1 MIEVWQLYCKGLT
14 LFSRRGRLVLWLYG
28 ATLVVLSGLD
38 AAALFL
44 LANVFNT
51 SMISGASEIVV
62 DTSAQDLASILIL
75 FTMRSL
81 LSTLITWFMTI
92 QISKEEGR
100 IGVSAFK
107 KMLNPST
114 VLTSPHSSDFF
125 NTVDRGPRSLIV
137 ILVSGVTIFCEFVT
151 GLAVFVAL
159 FFIQPLTSMLAISYF
174 VLVAIIQHRGLS
186 RISNRYSKDSVGLT
200 NSVYELLG
208 DAANLRRILGD
219 QSRNSLLEVLH
230 TKRSEL
236 AKNQGMVSF
245 VATIPRYFLEFVFAS
260 GLAAIGGFTYLIAG
274 PPEAFAATTLFV
286 AAGFRLL
293 PIVNR
298 IQALFLLLIT
308 TAPIAKLALKHF
320 PTLPNITYGRPQSTK
335 NIYELNEVSFTY
347 HDASDPVLTNISIEL
362 QFGKQYAIVG
372 PSGVG
377 KTTLVDIFLGLNSPQ
392 AGTIK
397 QQQNLKLAYVPQD
410 TFIAAV
416 SLAQN
421 VALSWDINSVNTEKV
436 TEVLLQAQLAEFV
449 NQVYDRTPLDPSAL
463 SGGQKQRIGLARA
476 LYAGAN
482 FLVLDEITSA
492 LDMETERQIYETINA
507 LRGNATVVIVAHR
520 LSTVQRADT
529 VFYLDNGTVAGSGT
543 FAELSAS
550 LPSFRRQIEL
560 SQIDLVG

>member
-1 MIEVWQLYCKGLT
+1 MIEVWQLFREGLR
-14 LFSRRGRLVLWLYG
+14 LFTRRGRLVLWFYG

-38 AAALFL
+38 AVALLL

-51 SMISGASEIVV
+51 SSILGASEIVV
-62 DTSAQDLASILIL
+62 DTSARDLALILTL

-92 QISKEEGR
+92 QISREEGR
-100 IGVSAFK
+100 ISVLEFEK
-107 KMLNPST
+107 LLNPKTILS
-114 VLTSPHSSDFF
+114 SPQSSDFF
-125 NTVDRGPRSLIV
+125 NTVDRGPRSLIL
-137 ILVSGVTIFCEFVT
+137 ILNSGVTILCEFIT
-151 GLAVFVAL
+151 GLAVFTAL
-159 FFIQPLTSMLAISYF
+159 LFIQPLTSILAIGYF
-174 VLVAIIQHRGLS
+174 ALVAVIQHRGLS
-186 RISNRYSKDSVGLT
+186 KISTRFGEDSVELT

-208 DAANLRRILGD
+208 DAANLRRILND
-219 QSRNSLLEVLH
+219 QNRESLVDALRRKRN
-230 TKRSEL
+230 EL
-236 AKNQGMVSF
+236 AKTQGMVSF
-245 VATIPRYFLEFVFAS
+245 VATIPRYFLELVFAI
-260 GLAAIGGFTYLIAG
+260 GLAVIGGFTYLIAG

-298 IQALFLLLIT
+298 IQALFLLLLT
-308 TAPIAKLALKHF
+308 TAPIARLALKQF
-320 PTLPNITYGRPQSTK
+320 TTLPDTTYGHPRSLK
-335 NIYELNEVSFTY
+335 NIYELNNVSFTY
-347 HDASDPVLTNISIEL
+347 HDSSVAVLNNISIEL

-377 KTTLVDIFLGLNSPQ
+377 KTTLVDIFLGLNAPRS
-392 AGTIK
+392 GTIK
-397 QQQNLKLAYVPQD
+397 REPNLKLAYVPQD
-410 TFIAAV
+410 TFIASV

-421 VALSWDINSVNTEKV
+421 VALSWDFNSVNHEKV
-436 TEVLLQAQLAEFV
+436 LEVLLQAQLTEFV
-449 NQVYDRTPLDPSAL
+449 NLVYEQKPLDSSAL

-492 LDMETERQIYETINA
+492 LDMETEQQIYKTINA
-507 LRGNATVVIVAHR
+507 LRGSATVVIVAHR
-520 LSTVQRADT
+520 LSTVQRADI

-560 SQIDLVG
+560 SQIDLVS

>member
-1 MIEVWQLYCKGLT
+1 MIEVWQLFREGLR
-14 LFSRRGRLVLWLYG
+14 LFSRRGRLVLWFYS

-38 AAALFL
+38 AIALFL

-51 SMISGASEIVV
+51 SSILGASEIVV
-62 DTSAQDLASILIL
+62 DTSARDLALILIL

-100 IGVSAFK
+100 ISILSFEK
-107 KMLNPST
+107 LLNPKT
-114 VLTSPHSSDFF
+114 ILKSPHSSDFF
-125 NTVDRGPRSLIV
+125 NTVDRGPRNLITV
-137 ILVSGVTIFCEFVT
+137 LTSSATILGEFVT
-151 GLAVFVAL
+151 GLAVFAAL
-159 FFIQPLTSMLAISYF
+159 LFIQPLTSILAIGYF
-174 VLVAIIQHRGLS
+174 VLVAIVQHRGLS
-186 RISNRYSKDSVGLT
+186 KISTRSGEVSVGLT

-219 QSRNSLLEVLH
+219 QNRESLVDVLRRKRN
-230 TKRSEL
+230 EL
-236 AKNQGMVSF
+236 AKTQGMVAF
-245 VATIPRYFLEFVFAS
+245 VATIPRYFLELVFAI
-260 GLAAIGGFTYLIAG
+260 GLAVIGGFTYLIAG

-298 IQALFLLLIT
+298 IQALFLLLLT
-308 TAPIAKLALKHF
+308 TAPLARLALEQF
-320 PTLPNITYGRPQSTK
+320 TTLPDTTYGRPRSLK
-335 NIYELNEVSFTY
+335 NIYELNDVSFTY
-347 HDASDPVLTNISIEL
+347 HDATDAVLNNITLDL
-362 QFGKQYAIVG
+362 QFGKQYAVVG

-377 KTTLVDIFLGLNSPQ
+377 KTTLVDIFLGLNAPQ
-392 AGTIK
+392 AGTVRR
-397 QQQNLKLAYVPQD
+397 QPNVKLAYVPQD
-410 TFIAAV
+410 TFIASV

-421 VALSWDINSVNTEKV
+421 VALSWDVNSVNHEKV
-436 TEVLLQAQLAEFV
+436 IKVLLQAQLAEFV
-449 NQVYDRTPLDPSAL
+449 ERVSDQAPLDSSAL

-492 LDMETERQIYETINA
+492 LDMETEQQIYETINA

-520 LSTVQRADT
+520 LSTVQRADV

-550 LPSFRRQIEL
+550 LPSFRRQIKL

>member
-1 MIEVWQLYCKGLT
+1 
-14 LFSRRGRLVLWLYG
+14 VLWFYG

-38 AAALFL
+38 AIALFL

-51 SMISGASEIVV
+51 SSILGASEIVV
-62 DTSAQDLASILIL
+62 DTSARDLALILTL

-100 IGVSAFK
+100 ISVLEFEK
-107 KMLNPST
+107 LLNPKAILS
-114 VLTSPHSSDFF
+114 SPQSSDFF
-125 NTVDRGPRSLIV
+125 NTVDRGPRSLI
-137 ILVSGVTIFCEFVT
+137 LVLMSSVTILCEFIT
-151 GLAVFVAL
+151 GLAVFTAL
-159 FFIQPLTSMLAISYF
+159 LFIQPLTSMLAIGYF
-174 VLVAIIQHRGLS
+174 ALVAVIQHRGLS
-186 RISNRYSKDSVGLT
+186 KISTRYGQDSVELT

-208 DAANLRRILGD
+208 DATNLRRVLSD
-219 QSRNSLLEVLH
+219 QNRESLVDVLRRKRN
-230 TKRSEL
+230 EL
-236 AKNQGMVSF
+236 AKTQGMVAF
-245 VATIPRYFLEFVFAS
+245 VATIPRYFLELVFAI
-260 GLAAIGGFTYLIAG
+260 GLAVIGGFTYLIAG

-298 IQALFLLLIT
+298 IQALFLLLLT
-308 TAPIAKLALKHF
+308 TAPIARLALKQF
-320 PTLPNITYGRPQSTK
+320 TTLPDTTYGRPQSLK
-335 NIYELNEVSFTY
+335 NIYELNNVSFTY
-347 HDASDPVLTNISIEL
+347 HDASVAVLTNISIDL

-377 KTTLVDIFLGLNSPQ
+377 KTTLVDIFLGLNAPQ
-392 AGTIK
+392 SGTIK
-397 QQQNLKLAYVPQD
+397 REPNLKLAYVPQD
-410 TFIAAV
+410 TFIASV

-421 VALSWDINSVNTEKV
+421 IALSWDFNSVNHEKV
-436 TEVLLQAQLAEFV
+436 LEVLSQAQLTEFV
-449 NQVYDRTPLDPSAL
+449 DLVYEQKPLDSSAL

-492 LDMETERQIYETINA
+492 LDMETEQQIYKTINA
-507 LRGNATVVIVAHR
+507 LRGSATVVIVAHR
-520 LSTVQRADT
+520 LSTVQRADV
-529 VFYLDNGTVAGSGT
+529 VFYLDNGTVAGSGS

>member
-1 MIEVWQLYCKGLT
+1 MIEVWQLFREGLR
-14 LFSRRGRLVLWLYG
+14 LFTSRGRLVLWFYG

-38 AAALFL
+38 AIALFL

-51 SMISGASEIVV
+51 SSILGASEIVV
-62 DTSAQDLASILIL
+62 DTSARDLALILTL

-100 IGVSAFK
+100 ISVLEFEK
-107 KMLNPST
+107 LLNPKAILS
-114 VLTSPHSSDFF
+114 SPQSSDFF
-125 NTVDRGPRSLIV
+125 NTVDRGPRSLI
-137 ILVSGVTIFCEFVT
+137 LVLMSSVTILCEFIT
-151 GLAVFVAL
+151 GLAVFTAL
-159 FFIQPLTSMLAISYF
+159 LFIQPLTSMLAIGYF
-174 VLVAIIQHRGLS
+174 ALVAVIQHRGLS
-186 RISNRYSKDSVGLT
+186 KISTRYGQDSVELT

-208 DAANLRRILGD
+208 DATNLRRVLSD
-219 QSRNSLLEVLH
+219 QNRESLVDVLRRKRN
-230 TKRSEL
+230 EL
-236 AKNQGMVSF
+236 AKTQGMVAF
-245 VATIPRYFLEFVFAS
+245 VATIPRYFLELVFAI
-260 GLAAIGGFTYLIAG
+260 GLAVIGGFTYLIAG

-298 IQALFLLLIT
+298 IQALFLLLLT
-308 TAPIAKLALKHF
+308 TAPIARLALKQF
-320 PTLPNITYGRPQSTK
+320 TTLPDTTYGRPQSLK
-335 NIYELNEVSFTY
+335 NIYELNNVSFTY
-347 HDASDPVLTNISIEL
+347 HDASVAVLTNISIDL

-377 KTTLVDIFLGLNSPQ
+377 KTTLVDIFLGLNAPQ
-392 AGTIK
+392 SGTIK
-397 QQQNLKLAYVPQD
+397 REPNLKLAYVPQD
-410 TFIAAV
+410 TFIASV

-421 VALSWDINSVNTEKV
+421 IALSWDFNSVNHEKV
-436 TEVLLQAQLAEFV
+436 LEVLSQAQLTEFV
-449 NQVYDRTPLDPSAL
+449 DLVYEQKPLDSSAL

-492 LDMETERQIYETINA
+492 LDMETEQQIYKTINA
-507 LRGNATVVIVAHR
+507 LRGSATVVIVAHR
-520 LSTVQRADT
+520 LSTVQRADV
-529 VFYLDNGTVAGSGT
+529 VFYLDNGTVAGSGS

>member
-1 MIEVWQLYCKGLT
+1 MSDVLQLFCEGLRLLT
-14 LFSRRGRLVLWLYG
+14 RRGRLVLLFYG
-28 ATLVVLSGLD
+28 ATLVFLSALD
-38 AAALFL
+38 AVALFL

-62 DTSAQDLASILIL
+62 DTSARDLALILIL

-81 LSTLITWFMTI
+81 LSTLVTWFVTI
-92 QISKEEGR
+92 QISNEEGR
-100 IGVSAFK
+100 ISVVEFEK
-107 KMLNPST
+107 LLNPKTILS
-114 VLTSPHSSDFF
+114 SPQSSDFF
-125 NTVDRGPRSLIV
+125 NTVDRGPRSLISV
-137 ILVSGVTIFCEFVT
+137 LISSVTILCEFVT
-151 GLAVFVAL
+151 GLAVFTAL
-159 FFIQPLTSMLAISYF
+159 LFIQPLTSILAIGYF
-174 VLVAIIQHRGLS
+174 VLVAVIQHRGLS
-186 RISNRYSKDSVGLT
+186 KISTRYGKDSVGLT

-208 DAANLRRILGD
+208 DAANLRRVLSD
-219 QSRNSLLEVLH
+219 QNRESLVNVLR
-230 TKRSEL
+230 TKRNKL
-236 AKNQGMVSF
+236 AKTQGMVSF
-245 VATIPRYFLEFVFAS
+245 VATIPRYFLELVFAI
-260 GLAAIGGFTYLIAG
+260 GLAVIGGFTYLIAG

-298 IQALFLLLIT
+298 IQALFLLLLT
-308 TAPIAKLALKHF
+308 TAPVAKLALKQF
-320 PTLPNITYGRPQSTK
+320 GTLPDTKYEYPQSAK
-335 NIYELNEVSFTY
+335 NIYELKEVSFAY
-347 HDASDPVLTNISIEL
+347 HDATDAVLNNITLDL
-362 QFGKQYAIVG
+362 QFGKQYAVVG

-377 KTTLVDIFLGLNSPQ
+377 KTTLVDIFLGLNAPQ
-392 AGTIK
+392 AGTIRR
-397 QQQNLKLAYVPQD
+397 QLNVKLAYVPQD
-410 TFIAAV
+410 TFIASV

-421 VALSWDINSVNTEKV
+421 VALSWDVNSVNHEKV
-436 TEVLLQAQLAEFV
+436 IKALLQAQLTEFV
-449 NQVYDRTPLDPSAL
+449 ERVSDQAPLDSSAL

-492 LDMETERQIYETINA
+492 LDMETEQQIYETINA

>member
-1 MIEVWQLYCKGLT
+1 MIEVWQLFRKGLT

-28 ATLVVLSGLD
+28 TTLVVLSGLD

-62 DTSAQDLASILIL
+62 DTSAQDLALILIL
-75 FTMRSL
+75 FTLRSL

-100 IGVSAFK
+100 ISVLEFEK
-107 KMLNPST
+107 LLNPKTILS
-114 VLTSPHSSDFF
+114 SPHSSEFF
-125 NTVDRGPRSLIV
+125 NSVDRGPRYLITV
-137 ILVSGVTIFCEFVT
+137 LTSSATILCEFILGIAIFT
-151 GLAVFVAL
+151 AL
-159 FFIQPLTSMLAISYF
+159 LLIQPLTSVLAVGYF
-174 VLVAIIQHRGLS
+174 VLVAVIQHRGLS
-186 RISNRYSKDSVGLT
+186 KISTQLGEDSVRLT
-200 NSVYELLG
+200 SSVYELLG
-208 DAANLRRILGD
+208 DASNLRRVLSD
-219 QSRNSLLEVLH
+219 ENRESLVEALR
-230 TKRSEL
+230 TKRSDL

-245 VATIPRYFLEFVFAS
+245 VATIPRYFLEIVFAI
-260 GLAAIGGFTYLIAG
+260 GLALIGGVTYLISG

-298 IQALFLLLIT
+298 VQALFLLLL
-308 TAPIAKLALKHF
+308 TATPVAKLALKQF
-320 PTLPNITYGRPQSTK
+320 ATLPNITYGHPQSPK

-347 HDASDPVLTNISIEL
+347 HDASDPVLTNISIDL

-377 KTTLVDIFLGLNSPQ
+377 KTTLVDIFLGLNAPQ
-392 AGTIK
+392 SGTIK
-397 QQQNLKLAYVPQD
+397 RQQNLKLAYVPQD

-421 VALSWDINSVNTEKV
+421 VALSWNINSVDTEKV
-436 TEVLLQAQLAEFV
+436 FKVLLQAQLAEFV
-449 NQVYDRTPLDPSAL
+449 NRVYDQTPLDPSAL

-492 LDMETERQIYETINA
+492 LDMETEQQIYETINA

-529 VFYLDNGTVAGSGT
+529 VFYLDDGTVAGSGT

-550 LPSFRRQIEL
+550 LPSFRRQIEF
-560 SQIDLVG
+560 SKIDMVR

>member
-1 MIEVWQLYCKGLT
+1 MIEVWQLFREGLR
-14 LFSRRGRLVLWLYG
+14 LFTRRGRLVLWFYG

-38 AAALFL
+38 AIALFL

-51 SMISGASEIVV
+51 SSILGASEIVV
-62 DTSAQDLASILIL
+62 DTSARDLALILTL

-100 IGVSAFK
+100 ISVLEFEK
-107 KMLNPST
+107 LLNPKIILS
-114 VLTSPHSSDFF
+114 SPQSSDFF
-125 NTVDRGPRSLIV
+125 NTVDRGPRSLIL
-137 ILVSGVTIFCEFVT
+137 ILNSGVTILCEFIT
-151 GLAVFVAL
+151 GLAVFTAL
-159 FFIQPLTSMLAISYF
+159 LFIQPLTSILAIGYF
-174 VLVAIIQHRGLS
+174 ALVAVIQHRGLS
-186 RISNRYSKDSVGLT
+186 KISTRFGEDSVELT

-208 DAANLRRILGD
+208 DAANLRRVLSD
-219 QSRNSLLEVLH
+219 QNRESLVDVLRRKRN
-230 TKRSEL
+230 EL
-236 AKNQGMVSF
+236 AKTQGMVSF
-245 VATIPRYFLEFVFAS
+245 VATIPRYFLELVFAI
-260 GLAAIGGFTYLIAG
+260 GLAVIGGFTYLIAG

-298 IQALFLLLIT
+298 IQALFLLLLT
-308 TAPIAKLALKHF
+308 TAPIARLALKQF
-320 PTLPNITYGRPQSTK
+320 TTLPDTTYGRPQSPK
-335 NIYELNEVSFTY
+335 NIYELNNVSFTY
-347 HDASDPVLTNISIEL
+347 HDASVAVLTNISIDL

-377 KTTLVDIFLGLNSPQ
+377 KTTLVDIFLGLNAPQ
-392 AGTIK
+392 SGTIK
-397 QQQNLKLAYVPQD
+397 REPNLKLAYVPQD
-410 TFIAAV
+410 TFIASV

-421 VALSWDINSVNTEKV
+421 VALSWDFNLVNHEKV
-436 TEVLLQAQLAEFV
+436 VKVLSQAQLTEFV
-449 NQVYDRTPLDPSAL
+449 DLVYEQKPLDSSAL

-492 LDMETERQIYETINA
+492 LDMETEQQIYKTINA
-507 LRGNATVVIVAHR
+507 LRGSATVVIVAHR
-520 LSTVQRADT
+520 LSTVQRADV
-529 VFYLDNGTVAGSGT
+529 VFYLDNGTVAGSGS

>member
-1 MIEVWQLYCKGLT
+1 MIEVWQLFREGLR
-14 LFSRRGRLVLWLYG
+14 LFTRRGRLVLWFYG

-38 AAALFL
+38 AIALFL

-51 SMISGASEIVV
+51 SSILGASEIVV
-62 DTSAQDLASILIL
+62 DTSARDLALILIL

-100 IGVSAFK
+100 ISVIEFEK
-107 KMLNPST
+107 LLNPKTILS
-114 VLTSPHSSDFF
+114 SPQSSDFF
-125 NTVDRGPRSLIV
+125 NTVDRGPRYLISV
-137 ILVSGVTIFCEFVT
+137 LMSSVTILCEFIT
-151 GLAVFVAL
+151 GLAVFAAL
-159 FFIQPLTSMLAISYF
+159 LFIQPLTSMLAIGYF
-174 VLVAIIQHRGLS
+174 VLVAVIQHRGLS
-186 RISNRYSKDSVGLT
+186 KISTRYGQDSVELT
-200 NSVYELLG
+200 KSVYELLG
-208 DAANLRRILGD
+208 DAANLRRILND
-219 QSRNSLLEVLH
+219 QNRESLVDALRRKRNAI
-230 TKRSEL
+230 
-236 AKNQGMVSF
+236 AKTQGMVAF
-245 VATIPRYFLEFVFAS
+245 VATIPRYFLELVFAI
-260 GLAAIGGFTYLIAG
+260 GLAVIGGFTYLIAG

-298 IQALFLLLIT
+298 IQALFLLLLT
-308 TAPIAKLALKHF
+308 TAPIARLALKQF
-320 PTLPNITYGRPQSTK
+320 TTLPDTTYGRPQSLK
-335 NIYELNEVSFTY
+335 NIYELNNVSFTY
-347 HDASDPVLTNISIEL
+347 HDASVAVLTNISIDL

-377 KTTLVDIFLGLNSPQ
+377 KTTLVDIFLGLNAPQ
-392 AGTIK
+392 SGTIK
-397 QQQNLKLAYVPQD
+397 REPNLKLAYVPQD
-410 TFIAAV
+410 TFIASV

-421 VALSWDINSVNTEKV
+421 VALTWDVNSVNHEKV
-436 TEVLLQAQLAEFV
+436 VKVLLQAQLTEFV
-449 NQVYDRTPLDPSAL
+449 NLVYEQKPLDSSAL

-492 LDMETERQIYETINA
+492 LDMETEQQIYKTINA
-507 LRGNATVVIVAHR
+507 LRGSATVVIVAHR
-520 LSTVQRADT
+520 LSTVQRADV
-529 VFYLDNGTVAGSGT
+529 VFYLDNGTVAGSGS

>member
-1 MIEVWQLYCKGLT
+1 MIEVWQLFREGLR
-14 LFSRRGRLVLWLYG
+14 LFTRRGRLVLWFYG

-38 AAALFL
+38 AIALFL

-51 SMISGASEIVV
+51 SSILGASEIVV
-62 DTSAQDLASILIL
+62 DTSARDLALILTL

-100 IGVSAFK
+100 ISVLEFEK
-107 KMLNPST
+107 LLNPKIILS
-114 VLTSPHSSDFF
+114 SPQSSDFF
-125 NTVDRGPRSLIV
+125 NTVDRGPRSLIL
-137 ILVSGVTIFCEFVT
+137 ILNSGVTILCEFIT
-151 GLAVFVAL
+151 GLAVFTAL
-159 FFIQPLTSMLAISYF
+159 LFIQPLTSILAIGYF
-174 VLVAIIQHRGLS
+174 ALVAVIQHRGLS
-186 RISNRYSKDSVGLT
+186 KISTRFGEDSVELT

-208 DAANLRRILGD
+208 DAANLRRVLSD
-219 QSRNSLLEVLH
+219 QNRESLVDVLRRKRN
-230 TKRSEL
+230 EL
-236 AKNQGMVSF
+236 AKTQGMVAF
-245 VATIPRYFLEFVFAS
+245 VATIPRYFLELVFAI
-260 GLAAIGGFTYLIAG
+260 GLAVIGGFTYLIAG

-298 IQALFLLLIT
+298 IQALFLLLLT
-308 TAPIAKLALKHF
+308 TAPIARLALKQF
-320 PTLPNITYGRPQSTK
+320 TTLPDTTYGRPQSLK
-335 NIYELNEVSFTY
+335 NIFELNNVSFTY
-347 HDASDPVLTNISIEL
+347 HDASVAVLTNISIDL

-377 KTTLVDIFLGLNSPQ
+377 KTTLVDIFLGLNAPQ
-392 AGTIK
+392 SGTIK
-397 QQQNLKLAYVPQD
+397 REPNLKLAYVPQD
-410 TFIAAV
+410 TFIASV
-416 SLAQN
+416 PLAQN
-421 VALSWDINSVNTEKV
+421 VALSWDFNSVNHEKV
-436 TEVLLQAQLAEFV
+436 LEVLSQAQLTEFV
-449 NQVYDRTPLDPSAL
+449 DLVYEQKPLDSSAL

-492 LDMETERQIYETINA
+492 LDMETEQQIYKTINA
-507 LRGNATVVIVAHR
+507 LRGSATVVIVAHR
-520 LSTVQRADT
+520 LSTVQRADV
-529 VFYLDNGTVAGSGT
+529 VFYLDNGTVAGSGS

>member
-1 MIEVWQLYCKGLT
+1 MIEVWQLVREGLR
-14 LFSRRGRLVLWLYG
+14 LFTSRGRLVLWFYG

-38 AAALFL
+38 AIALFL

-51 SMISGASEIVV
+51 SSILGASEIVV
-62 DTSAQDLASILIL
+62 DTSARDLALILTL

-100 IGVSAFK
+100 ISVLEFEK
-107 KMLNPST
+107 LLNPKTILS
-114 VLTSPHSSDFF
+114 SPQSSDFF
-125 NTVDRGPRSLIV
+125 NTVDRGPRSLI
-137 ILVSGVTIFCEFVT
+137 LVLMSSVTILCEFIT
-151 GLAVFVAL
+151 GLAVFTAL
-159 FFIQPLTSMLAISYF
+159 LFIQPLTSMLAIGYF
-174 VLVAIIQHRGLS
+174 VLVAVIQHRGLS
-186 RISNRYSKDSVGLT
+186 KISTRFGEDSVKLT
-200 NSVYELLG
+200 NEVYELLG
-208 DAANLRRILGD
+208 DAANLRRVLSD
-219 QSRNSLLEVLH
+219 QNRESLVDVLRRKRN
-230 TKRSEL
+230 EL
-236 AKNQGMVSF
+236 AKTQGMVAF
-245 VATIPRYFLEFVFAS
+245 VATIPRYFLELVFAI
-260 GLAAIGGFTYLIAG
+260 GLAVIGGFTYLIAG

-298 IQALFLLLIT
+298 IQALFLLLLT
-308 TAPIAKLALKHF
+308 TAPIARLALKQF
-320 PTLPNITYGRPQSTK
+320 TTLPDTTYGRPQSLK
-335 NIYELNEVSFTY
+335 NIYELNNVSFTY
-347 HDASDPVLTNISIEL
+347 HDASVAVLTNISIDL

-377 KTTLVDIFLGLNSPQ
+377 KTTLVDIFLGLNAPQ
-392 AGTIK
+392 SGTIK
-397 QQQNLKLAYVPQD
+397 REPNLKLAYVPQD
-410 TFIAAV
+410 TFIASV

-421 VALSWDINSVNTEKV
+421 IALSWDFNSVNHEKV
-436 TEVLLQAQLAEFV
+436 LEVLSQAQLTEFV
-449 NQVYDRTPLDPSAL
+449 DLVYEQKPLDSSAL

-492 LDMETERQIYETINA
+492 LDMETEQQIYKTINA
-507 LRGNATVVIVAHR
+507 LRGSATVVIVAHR
-520 LSTVQRADT
+520 LSTVQRADV
-529 VFYLDNGTVAGSGT
+529 VFYLDNGTVAGSGS

>member
-1 MIEVWQLYCKGLT
+1 MIEVWQLFREGLR
-14 LFSRRGRLVLWLYG
+14 LFTSRGRLVLWFYG

-38 AAALFL
+38 AIALFL

-51 SMISGASEIVV
+51 SSILGASEIVV
-62 DTSAQDLASILIL
+62 DTSARDLALILTL

-100 IGVSAFK
+100 ISVLEFEK
-107 KMLNPST
+107 LLNPKAILS
-114 VLTSPHSSDFF
+114 SPQSSDFF
-125 NTVDRGPRSLIV
+125 NTVDRGPRSLI
-137 ILVSGVTIFCEFVT
+137 LVLMSSVTILCEFIT
-151 GLAVFVAL
+151 GLAVFTAL
-159 FFIQPLTSMLAISYF
+159 LFIQPLTSMLAIGYF
-174 VLVAIIQHRGLS
+174 ALVAVIQHRGLS
-186 RISNRYSKDSVGLT
+186 KISTRYGQDSVELT

-208 DAANLRRILGD
+208 DATNLRRVLSD
-219 QSRNSLLEVLH
+219 QNRESLVDVLRRKRN
-230 TKRSEL
+230 KL
-236 AKNQGMVSF
+236 AKTQGMVAF
-245 VATIPRYFLEFVFAS
+245 VATIPRYFLELVFAI
-260 GLAAIGGFTYLIAG
+260 GLAVIGGFTYLIAG

-298 IQALFLLLIT
+298 IQALFLLLLT
-308 TAPIAKLALKHF
+308 TAPIARLALKQF
-320 PTLPNITYGRPQSTK
+320 TTLPDTTYGRPQSLK
-335 NIYELNEVSFTY
+335 NIYELNNVSFTY
-347 HDASDPVLTNISIEL
+347 HDASVAVLTNISIDL

-377 KTTLVDIFLGLNSPQ
+377 KTTLVDIFLGLNAPQ
-392 AGTIK
+392 SGTIK
-397 QQQNLKLAYVPQD
+397 REPNLKLAYVPQD
-410 TFIAAV
+410 TFIASV

-421 VALSWDINSVNTEKV
+421 IALSWDFNSVNHEKV
-436 TEVLLQAQLAEFV
+436 LEVLSQAQLTEFV
-449 NQVYDRTPLDPSAL
+449 DLVYEQKPLDSSAL

-492 LDMETERQIYETINA
+492 LDMETEQQIYKTINA
-507 LRGNATVVIVAHR
+507 LRGSATVVIVAHR
-520 LSTVQRADT
+520 LSTVQRADV
-529 VFYLDNGTVAGSGT
+529 VFYLDNGTVAGSGS